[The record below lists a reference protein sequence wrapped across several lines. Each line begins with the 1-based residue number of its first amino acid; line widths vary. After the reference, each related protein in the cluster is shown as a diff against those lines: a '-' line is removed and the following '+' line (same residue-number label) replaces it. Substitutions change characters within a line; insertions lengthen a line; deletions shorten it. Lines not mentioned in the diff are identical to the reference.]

1 MSQPTSNK
9 FGFCRDGKV
18 FINAYLSYPER
29 EIGFVRNSEE
39 EALAYFVK
47 RFDLAVS
54 KVKGLSAEIE
64 AAQNKG
70 SFLTKVLQ
78 MQTYLIEFD
87 GLGDFKPLLAEL
99 EKHEAY
105 LKELI
110 QAIRLIH

>member
-1 MSQPTSNK
+1 MSQPTSNE

-18 FINAYLSYPER
+18 FINTYLSYPER

-64 AAQNKG
+64 AAQK
-70 SFLTKVLQ
+70 
-78 MQTYLIEFD
+78 
-87 GLGDFKPLLAEL
+87 
-99 EKHEAY
+99 
-105 LKELI
+105 
-110 QAIRLIH
+110 

>member
-18 FINAYLSYPER
+18 FINPYLSFPER

-47 RFDLAVS
+47 RFDLALS

-70 SFLTKVLQ
+70 SFLTKVL
-78 MQTYLIEFD
+78 
-87 GLGDFKPLLAEL
+87 
-99 EKHEAY
+99 
-105 LKELI
+105 
-110 QAIRLIH
+110 